1 MPNSNQPS
9 LAEKYLV
16 DDLPGAARVGA
27 RLNGILQKIDQGDTL
42 TPLARSFLSEN
53 GLAAL
58 LAFTMDQLDRQA
70 FQQVAA
76 EERSERIRREKAKA
90 EEEAAESAKRAEA
103 MDAAIKARFA
113 AMENDPV
120 LRRKREA
127 RELRNRF
134 DIGFVDEEHYPRVMR
149 LLKQVAAEKRMQ
161 PEDVAWLSTE
171 APDCWT
177 EKLQQAWH
185 RVEALAL
192 SEDWERTGDVWAA
205 VNASGHW
212 RKADQPAK
220 ALELTGAAL
229 AISGLAGKPKSALS
243 TTRGG
248 AMRDV
253 GRLAEAKKLGLDAH
267 TLTPMDFRPCTLIG
281 AVSME
286 LGDLAAGHDWYN
298 KAEKLGA
305 ERGAIDQD
313 LRSLLVRSKPDAQE
327 RLRAFLLAQD
337 PVRFGWLRNW
347 GKKTIPQALSKPTR

>member
-1 MPNSNQPS
+1 
-9 LAEKYLV
+9 
-16 DDLPGAARVGA
+16 
-27 RLNGILQKIDQGDTL
+27 
-42 TPLARSFLSEN
+42 
-53 GLAAL
+53 
-58 LAFTMDQLDRQA
+58 
-70 FQQVAA
+70 
-76 EERSERIRREKAKA
+76 
-90 EEEAAESAKRAEA
+90 
-103 MDAAIKARFA
+103 
-113 AMENDPV
+113 
-120 LRRKREA
+120 
-127 RELRNRF
+127 
-134 DIGFVDEEHYPRVMR
+134 MR
-149 LLKQVAAEKRMQ
+149 LLKQVAAEKRIQ

-192 SEDWERTGDVWAA
+192 SEEWERTSDVWAA

-212 RKADQPAK
+212 RKADQPGK

-267 TLTPMDFRPCTLIG
+267 MLTPTDFRPCTLIG

-286 LGDLAAGHDWYN
+286 LGDLAAGHDWYT
-298 KAEKLGA
+298 KAEELGA
-305 ERGAIDQD
+305 ERGAIDHE
-313 LRSLLVRSKPDAQE
+313 LRSLLVRSNPDAQE

-337 PVRFGWLRNW
+337 CAPPLHQAARGVHRDRRAERGVQWPRRGPSRRRIRAFPRLQ
-347 GKKTIPQALSKPTR
+347 GKQGQESR

>member
-27 RLNGILQKIDQGDTL
+27 RLNGILQKIDQGDAL

-58 LAFTMDQLDRQA
+58 LAFTMDELDRQA
-70 FQQVAA
+70 FQQVGAL
-76 EERSERIRREKAKA
+76 ERSERILRAKAKK
-90 EEEAAESAKRAEA
+90 EEEAAEHTKRAEA

-134 DIGFVDEEHYPRVMR
+134 DIGFVDQEHYPRVMR
-149 LLKQVAAEKRMQ
+149 LIKQVAAEKRIQ

-192 SEDWERTGDVWAA
+192 SEEWERTGDVWAA

-212 RKADQPAK
+212 RKADQPEK

-229 AISGLAGKPKSALS
+229 AISGLA
-243 TTRGG
+243 
-248 AMRDV
+248 
-253 GRLAEAKKLGLDAH
+253 
-267 TLTPMDFRPCTLIG
+267 
-281 AVSME
+281 
-286 LGDLAAGHDWYN
+286 
-298 KAEKLGA
+298 
-305 ERGAIDQD
+305 
-313 LRSLLVRSKPDAQE
+313 
-327 RLRAFLLAQD
+327 
-337 PVRFGWLRNW
+337 
-347 GKKTIPQALSKPTR
+347 